1 MVHKIRVCA
10 VSYGLPY
17 HNHHHDGV
25 NLDAMRDIIQ
35 TVKEQEAP
43 DFLCFPEVCAC
54 YAKGFELGIKAAPE
68 IEPYAEAVGKLARE
82 FDLNLIVPLIERWN
96 GRVYNSV
103 PIVERTG
110 RHVMTYRKVYPTI
123 GEIEEG
129 ITPGWEVPV
138 ADCDGVK
145 VGATVCFDANYPEL
159 ANQLFQ
165 QGCRLMFWPSM
176 YWGGSILQSW
186 ALRYGFAVVGCY
198 AAENCVIDHTGRY
211 LAKQGSMTY
220 KVTQGMFPAWAAAEI
235 NTDCELFHLDQNQLK
250 IKAIRAKYPRDVL
263 IESFDPEAFMYLTSL
278 TDRIT
283 VEDLIKEFDLDPLR
297 DYLARAVA
305 KREDA
310 LVKAHLPQKAARK

>member
-1 MVHKIRVCA
+1 MVHKVRVCA

-17 HNHHHDGV
+17 HDHHGEGV
-25 NLDAMRDIIQ
+25 NLDAMRDILGK
-35 TVKEQEAP
+35 VKEQENP
-43 DFLCFPEVCAC
+43 DFICFPEVCAC
-54 YAKGFELGIKAAPE
+54 YAKGFGPGIKAAPE
-68 IEPYAEAVGKLARE
+68 IGPYVAAVGKLAQE
-82 FDLNLIVPLIERWN
+82 FDANLVVPFIERMN

-103 PIVERTG
+103 PIVDRRG
-110 RHVMTYRKVYPTI
+110 KHVLTYHKVYPTI

-129 ITPGWEVPV
+129 ITPGWDVPV
-138 ADCDGVK
+138 AECDGVK
-145 VGATVCFDANYPEL
+145 VGATVCFDANFPEL
-159 ANQLFQ
+159 PQKLFA

-220 KVTQGMFPAWAAAEI
+220 KVTQGYFPAWAAAEI
-235 NTDCELFHLDQNQLK
+235 NTDCELYHLDYNQTK
-250 IKAIRAKYPRDVL
+250 ISAIRAKYPRDIL
-263 IESFDPEAFMYLTSL
+263 IESFDPEGFMYLTSL
-278 TDRIT
+278 TDRVT
-283 VEDLIKEFDLDPLR
+283 VEDVTKEFELDPLR

-310 LVKAHLPQKAARK
+310 LVKAHLPPKEARK